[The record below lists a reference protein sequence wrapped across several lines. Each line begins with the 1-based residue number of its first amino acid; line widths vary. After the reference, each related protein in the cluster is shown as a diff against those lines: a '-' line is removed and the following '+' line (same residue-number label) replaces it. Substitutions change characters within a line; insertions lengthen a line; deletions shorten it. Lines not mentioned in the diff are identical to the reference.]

1 MSNVSPSN
9 ISSALKLF
17 IAFYSVK
24 LANNVTYERMIKGL
38 EQLKVNAM
46 AGSSRMTEV
55 LLGKQK
61 PATVEDVP
69 DLTFFD
75 TTLNDS
81 QKEAVRFALGA
92 QDISLIHGPPGVSD
106 LNSYSVDPLTSL
118 SLLLRRAKHI
128 RLLKSF
134 ANYLSNKT
142 KRSWCVGLPMSLW
155 ITWWS
160 D

>member
-1 MSNVSPSN
+1 
-9 ISSALKLF
+9 
-17 IAFYSVK
+17 
-24 LANNVTYERMIKGL
+24 MIKGL

-69 DLTFFD
+69 DLAFFD

-106 LNSYSVDPLTSL
+106 LNS
-118 SLLLRRAKHI
+118 
-128 RLLKSF
+128 
-134 ANYLSNKT
+134 
-142 KRSWCVGLPMSLW
+142 
-155 ITWWS
+155 
-160 D
+160 